1 MENNILIFLGIIIL
15 VIEIVLIIY
24 SIIIT
29 ERMTDCCSCP
39 AVSCS
44 KINNATR
51 QVREALN
58 TVLPEK
64 WFLCEGTLISALRWG
79 EHCHQFKSGKKNFVD
94 GDTDVYI
101 ITEKN
106 ETPNII
112 SSIGNILKKSGWSEP
127 KDRGDGIFV
136 SYSPV
141 RYPTRSCKLDS
152 PTKKFY
158 VDIHVMHPVPG
169 GFEVGKMKHLWKYF
183 LQDGIL
189 PYDVIYPLAKCSWG
203 GGLANAPAK
212 YLETLAKWN
221 GNEYGSSNTMWKPIE
236 RVLATGDWFN
246 CECNLS
252 THDVAEI
259 KESIQL
265 LKNRGL
271 AAFNIPKVVVSL
283 TTIPPRLP
291 KLEKVLLALS
301 NQPEVDIVYLN
312 LPYICDKTKTAY
324 DPLPVFLHGIDK
336 LKIQR
341 CKDYGP
347 LTKLLPTLETELD
360 PSTIIIICDDDM
372 LYEGNKWASGL
383 ANAVNSTTAASYN
396 TWKDDELTILMGYT
410 GFAFQR
416 QVFTPGYLKFFLEL
430 PRSCKFGDDY
440 SISYYLKQKGVKV
453 VQIKENSGDIINLQH
468 HGMPEFSLMQ
478 GVELTQGNDANYKQ
492 CKKYFESEKYKQE
505 VNSIL

>member
-1 MENNILIFLGIIIL
+1 
-15 VIEIVLIIY
+15 IIY

-169 GFEVGKMKHLWKYF
+169 GFDVGKMKHLWKYF

-259 KESIQL
+259 
-265 LKNRGL
+265 
-271 AAFNIPKVVVSL
+271 
-283 TTIPPRLP
+283 
-291 KLEKVLLALS
+291 
-301 NQPEVDIVYLN
+301 
-312 LPYICDKTKTAY
+312 
-324 DPLPVFLHGIDK
+324 
-336 LKIQR
+336 
-341 CKDYGP
+341 
-347 LTKLLPTLETELD
+347 
-360 PSTIIIICDDDM
+360 
-372 LYEGNKWASGL
+372 
-383 ANAVNSTTAASYN
+383 
-396 TWKDDELTILMGYT
+396 
-410 GFAFQR
+410 
-416 QVFTPGYLKFFLEL
+416 
-430 PRSCKFGDDY
+430 
-440 SISYYLKQKGVKV
+440 
-453 VQIKENSGDIINLQH
+453 
-468 HGMPEFSLMQ
+468 
-478 GVELTQGNDANYKQ
+478 
-492 CKKYFESEKYKQE
+492 
-505 VNSIL
+505 